1 MVRKGRRPSSRRA
14 AIKLSRL
21 TPNRCL
27 PQGHARQVRRGRPA
41 LLTYRADPGDM
52 DMPGDLRRSHRQ
64 VNDFPGP
71 LHPTASQSR
80 ATLRTGL
87 QDVLHPV
94 GGRHALAGKAVRP
107 GLPGPFLRA
116 LSPGPFSGPFLR
128 ALSPGP
134 FSGPFLRALS
144 PGPFFREGRWPDLG
158 LMPGISRGPPG
169 LAFPSRVSIRRRN
182 WAMVFCCWEM
192 TGNKTSRGAAFRSRL
207 VSML

>member
-107 GLPGPFLRA
+107 GLPGPFLR
-116 LSPGPFSGPFLR
+116 PFLR

-134 FSGPFLRALS
+134 FS
-144 PGPFFREGRWPDLG
+144 REGRWPDLG
-158 LMPGISRGPPG
+158 LTPGIPRGPPG

-192 TGNKTSRGAAFRSRL
+192 TGNKTSRGEAFRSRL